1 MNALRRA
8 LDSLLSLIPVPRA
21 IDDTP
26 GPVDPRVDP
35 DALEAFGRA
44 EIIGTGQ
51 PTSSGQPYVR
61 RFSTER
67 AADARTLRDATPPDR
82 D

>member
-1 MNALRRA
+1 MSALRQL
-8 LDSLLSLIPVPRA
+8 LDSLMSLIPVPRS

-51 PTSSGQPYVR
+51 PTDAGHPIVR

-67 AADARTLRDATPPDR
+67 AADARALRDATTPDR